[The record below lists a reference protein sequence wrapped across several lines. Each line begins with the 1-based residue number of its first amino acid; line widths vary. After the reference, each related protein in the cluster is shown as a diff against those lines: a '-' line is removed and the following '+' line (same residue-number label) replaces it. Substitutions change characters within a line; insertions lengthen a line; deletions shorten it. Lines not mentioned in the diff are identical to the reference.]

1 MTQDQLGELMDTD
14 RANIGKYENGMRC
27 EMSYKMI
34 RRFARALGIPASMLV
49 GKDDD
54 LGEILVTAA
63 SLNEENR
70 SVALTTS
77 KSSPVYADGNRP
89 TSGCLNVLKHPN
101 TAEESGQNRKRVKD
115 DSPQPKTGQIVREK
129 KDGPSIIVTA
139 GGRNVLPHRV
149 ISPGRS
155 TLPIGSMFLPAEKP
169 CTLKIE

>member
-129 KDGPSIIVTA
+129 KRWSLYNSYSRRTE
-139 GGRNVLPHRV
+139 RSS
-149 ISPGRS
+149 SPGDFTRQEH
-155 TLPIGSMFLPAEKP
+155 IANREYVPAG
-169 CTLKIE
+169 